1 MSSTKILSAERFE
14 DLVSYFDGNEAN
26 DEKVNAMIKR
36 IKRNAFFSSSIP
48 EEEYSRY
55 IRLIAVSEQIW
66 EKARNDND
74 FELSGLI
81 WKKFFTPLRHSHP
94 IGAGGDDPYD
104 ALMGYYEGLTV
115 KG

>member
-1 MSSTKILSAERFE
+1 
-14 DLVSYFDGNEAN
+14 
-26 DEKVNAMIKR
+26 MIKR

-74 FELSGLI
+74 FEPFQALSGRN
-81 WKKFFTPLRHSHP
+81 FSH
-94 IGAGGDDPYD
+94 
-104 ALMGYYEGLTV
+104 L
-115 KG
+115 